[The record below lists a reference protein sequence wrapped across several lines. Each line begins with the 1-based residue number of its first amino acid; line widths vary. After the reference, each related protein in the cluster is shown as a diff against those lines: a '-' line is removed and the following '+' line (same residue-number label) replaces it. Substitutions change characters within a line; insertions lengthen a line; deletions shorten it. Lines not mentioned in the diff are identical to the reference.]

1 MQLEPI
7 NQQVVAVIGSSS
19 GIRREA
25 ALRFAQRG
33 ARLVVSARGEQGLN
47 SLVEEIRRNG
57 GEASAVTADVTDFDQ
72 VETVANGA
80 VDQYGRLDT
89 WVHLAAVSIYATF
102 EQTAPEE
109 FRRIIEV
116 NLIGQAY
123 GAMTALLTSGVKGV
137 AP

>member
-57 GEASAVTADVTDFDQ
+57 GEASAVTADVTDFGQ

-89 WVHLAAVSIYATF
+89 WVHLAAVSIYAT
-102 EQTAPEE
+102 
-109 FRRIIEV
+109 
-116 NLIGQAY
+116 
-123 GAMTALLTSGVKGV
+123 
-137 AP
+137 